1 MRLLDLNF
9 AVTLDA
15 QQQMKQTELQTEVQM
30 LGTGMRKREEERRK
44 RRSKGQN
51 ELTRNRPYFNTKAN
65 SGNRLRVQ
73 GLLIHY
79 CDELRANKLHR
90 KN

>member
-30 LGTGMRKREEERRK
+30 LGTGMRKREEE
-44 RRSKGQN
+44 S
-51 ELTRNRPYFNTKAN
+51 
-65 SGNRLRVQ
+65 RVEN
-73 GLLIHY
+73 LV
-79 CDELRANKLHR
+79 
-90 KN
+90 